1 MGPKRIYRNGGIF
14 LPWDSF
20 KVCWVGHFY
29 TTHIGAQDGQINR
42 IQIIRKGNSLTSY
55 WSKIRGQIKH
65 FSISNVVNV
74 TWNWNFQQW
83 VALAME
89 V

>member
-1 MGPKRIYRNGGIF
+1 MSLPAKKMGPKRVYRNGGIF

-55 WSKIRGQIKH
+55 WSKIRGEIKH

-74 TWNWNFQQW
+74 T
-83 VALAME
+83 
-89 V
+89 